1 MAGMSSRSGPTPRRR
16 QEGASG
22 WAAPAT
28 LSAGSEG
35 SDWYNLNVSVTG
47 SDSWT
52 LTMDLDAPAVVYSTW
67 DVDATWPSEYVMV
80 ATPDGAG
87 NDWGVT
93 ISPDGQW
100 TWPTVSC
107 STG

>member
-1 MAGMSSRSGPTPRRR
+1 
-16 QEGASG
+16 
-22 WAAPAT
+22 
-28 LSAGSEG
+28 LEG